1 MCVCVMQCSLH
12 NVIRQT
18 QSHNP
23 HTHTLT
29 HTLDA
34 VEVEHALGVGQDEGV
49 EGQDLEHL
57 QRGHQRAATLLDH
70 VTDWEGQNHQ

>member
-1 MCVCVMQCSLH
+1 MGGGGGGGGREGGEGHSQVAE
-12 NVIRQT
+12 
-18 QSHNP
+18 
-23 HTHTLT
+23 
-29 HTLDA
+29 LDA
-34 VEVEHALGVGQDEGV
+34 VEVEHALGVGQDEGI